1 MNNFIFENATKAV
14 FGQGCVKEY
23 LSCMVSHYGPNVLLA
38 YGGGSIKRNGIYDEV
53 CGILQST
60 DKNIVEFSG
69 IMPNPHLRQGAGG
82 SQTGARQ
89 SHRPDPGSGRRLRD
103 GLLQGGVYGRPV

>member
-38 YGGGSIKRNGIYDEV
+38 YGGGSIKRYSAEHG
-53 CGILQST
+53 
-60 DKNIVEFSG
+60 
-69 IMPNPHLRQGAGG
+69 
-82 SQTGARQ
+82 
-89 SHRPDPGSGRRLRD
+89 
-103 GLLQGGVYGRPV
+103 